1 VDASTLEGTVPGTD
15 VRVRVEGAATG
26 DPVMVGGWD
35 LKHQRPRPLTP
46 LVSAGAVYF
55 LRVIQGKPEGLA
67 QALHGRMLCD
77 YVAMAKA
84 GFGLVFA
91 GRY

>member
-1 VDASTLEGTVPGTD
+1 VDPLTLVGTVPGTD
-15 VRVRVEGAATG
+15 VRVRVEGVATG

-55 LRVIQGKPEGLA
+55 LRVVQGKPEVLA
-67 QALHGRMLCD
+67 QALHGRMMCD
-77 YVAMAKA
+77 DVAMAKA
-84 GFGLVFA
+84 GFGLVFV